1 MAKKKKGSEFN
12 MKIEKETLLLNKE
25 DVKYLLKD
33 WEEQKYGMTTHR
45 FIDLL
50 FHERKRID

>member
-1 MAKKKKGSEFN
+1 MPKKKKGSDFN
-12 MKIEKETLLLNKE
+12 MKIEKETLLLSRD
-25 DVKYLLKD
+25 DVRYLLHD
-33 WEEQKYGMTTHR
+33 WEEQKYSMTTHR